1 MDETFSKIEK
11 ALKDRE
17 ERLVEGI
24 NSWAT
29 AWTVKTDN
37 QRKDDL
43 NEKSDANEQTNQHET
58 GRSVEA
64 AGIGQIGTNRLIR
77 DLLREMRWE
86 ISDVKDKLNA
96 IVVSL
101 QSTNKLI
108 SSMSDITANSTI
120 SNKRNNSNKIN
131 NNNNNSKNAN
141 NRKRNDSS
149 SSSSSSGGDDSG
161 GDSVSLSKQS
171 DEGKRK
177 RRRRRRKRSNSSS
190 NMDDNNNNDNNS
202 KETSAQLQILKE
214 KIKDLENKSAVWESQ
229 IQLLREKSD
238 VGDGQSEE
246 SPYELQLRE
255 RKKNN
260 LIVFGLPED
269 ESNDLHQLKALF
281 SNIGAGVNVDDT
293 QYFRTGRKTG
303 KCRPLVVKLMNP
315 EEKAEVLFKAK
326 GLKNNRVW
334 KGIAITHDLT
344 KEQCQVEKV
353 REAELRREAEERNC
367 HLSCED
373 KSVWKVVGGRG
384 TRRVIL
390 SQP

>member
-1 MDETFSKIEK
+1 MEKVSSIE
-11 ALKDRE
+11 
-17 ERLVEGI
+17 
-24 NSWAT
+24 
-29 AWTVKTDN
+29 
-37 QRKDDL
+37 L
-43 NEKSDANEQTNQHET
+43 NGKSDANGQTDRHEM
-58 GRSVEA
+58 GRLMEA
-64 AGIGQIGTNRLIR
+64 GSIGQIGTNRMIR

-86 ISDVKDKLNA
+86 ISDVKDKLDA

-101 QSTNKLI
+101 QSTNRMI
-108 SSMSDITANSTI
+108 SSMSDITATSSI
-120 SNKRNNSNKIN
+120 GKKRNNSNK
-131 NNNNNSKNAN
+131 NNNNNSSKND
-141 NRKRNDSS
+141 NRKRNDS

-161 GDSVSLSKQS
+161 GDSVSLSSIVSSKQS
-171 DEGKRK
+171 GEGRIK
-177 RRRRRRKRSNSSS
+177 RRRRRRKRRNSSS
-190 NMDDNNNNDNNS
+190 NMDDNNNNDNDS
-202 KETSAQLQILKE
+202 KETNAQLEILKE

-229 IQLLREKSD
+229 IQSLREKSD
-238 VGDGQSEE
+238 VGNGQSEG
-246 SPYELQLRE
+246 SLYELQLRE

-260 LIVFGLPED
+260 LIVFGLSED

-281 SNIGAGVNVDDT
+281 SNLGAGVNVDDA

-303 KCRPLVVKLMNP
+303 KYRPLVVKLKNP